1 MGDQKIMS
9 RKTLYGTAAA
19 SVVLAAASLI
29 YSPSWAQNAK
39 QLNDTAAVVEAANWA
54 GHVKITVDADA
65 KTFRY
70 QSNG

>member
-29 YSPSWAQNAK
+29 YSPSSAQNVK
-39 QLNDTAAVVEAANWA
+39 QSNDTAAVVEAAN
-54 GHVKITVDADA
+54 
-65 KTFRY
+65 
-70 QSNG
+70 